1 MQDNSQT
8 ANNQTNPVAPDMAK
22 PFGVTPTMAPDP
34 SAPTEPV
41 TTAPTTDPSQI
52 FAPVSLNP
60 DDNTSSSTP
69 SVASDTGEKTQKPVG
84 KLETIKEKA
93 LKDLTPLLDNLDQTP
108 EEKYKTLMMVIQA
121 SDNQDLVSD
130 AYDAAQKITDPKTR
144 ADALVGIINEINY
157 FTQPK

>member
-8 ANNQTNPVAPDMAK
+8 ADNQTNSVAPDMAK
-22 PFGVTPTMAPDP
+22 PFGVTTTMAPDP

-52 FAPVSLNP
+52 FAPVPLNP
-60 DDNTSSSTP
+60 DDHTAPATP
-69 SVASDTGEKTQKPVG
+69 SAVSELSEKTQKPDG